1 MPSRALLAVAFNA
14 PSSSSWNDYDLHR
27 QSSISKAIVSAQQ
40 WDVLDFEDIE
50 KDLAQQLTDD
60 DVYATLTC
68 INARDVLKRL
78 KLCGCTNIKGIGLN
92 PLRGSTV
99 LVEQIDIS
107 LVGRYDN
114 PYPAPESKIS
124 EEAVAPILVS
134 IVSVDS
140 CALKCIKFPTNWK
153 REWEH
158 PYPLRDFKRR
168 YNELFSNR
176 RDMICSKCN
185 EGIQGIDDWMYGNR
199 NRKICYDCL
208 TPLCSNCRDGVNDE
222 SFSLQLFCNTHI
234 LYRLCR
240 ISKVPKLRRNE
251 MQGVWEYGS
260 VRRMWERSL

>member
-124 EEAVAPILVS
+124 EEAVAPHT
-134 IVSVDS
+134 
-140 CALKCIKFPTNWK
+140 C
-153 REWEH
+153 
-158 PYPLRDFKRR
+158 
-168 YNELFSNR
+168 
-176 RDMICSKCN
+176 
-185 EGIQGIDDWMYGNR
+185 
-199 NRKICYDCL
+199 
-208 TPLCSNCRDGVNDE
+208 
-222 SFSLQLFCNTHI
+222 
-234 LYRLCR
+234 
-240 ISKVPKLRRNE
+240 
-251 MQGVWEYGS
+251 
-260 VRRMWERSL
+260 